1 MMTQRSRRTESIDTG
16 EFIARDA
23 GENIAAVVIKGVIA
37 IERPVQ
43 IFPTQIFVTNGL
55 PWG

>member
-1 MMTQRSRRTESIDTG
+1 MMTQRSRRTESIDIRA
-16 EFIARDA
+16 FIARDA

-43 IFPTQIFVTNGL
+43 IFPT
-55 PWG
+55 